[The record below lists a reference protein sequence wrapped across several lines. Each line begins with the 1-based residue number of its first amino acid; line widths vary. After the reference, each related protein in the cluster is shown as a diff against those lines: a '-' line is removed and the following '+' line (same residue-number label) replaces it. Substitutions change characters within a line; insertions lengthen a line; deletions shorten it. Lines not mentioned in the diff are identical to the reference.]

1 MNNEKYING
10 ISYFIEAIQGDDT
23 FVRQMIELG
32 LDQGEVIEV
41 RSMLPFN
48 GAVVV
53 QTEFVT
59 LSLRKEDFQCLRLAK
74 KS

>member
-53 QTEFVT
+53 QTEVVT
-59 LSLRKEDFQCLRLAK
+59 LSLRKEDFQCLKLTK
-74 KS
+74 KL